1 MATRIFNLTE
11 EELNSVSL
19 EGFGEATIINPEN
32 EAKARAAA
40 IKIFDELLAHYV
52 VPDVVSLSFPLT
64 PPPTHYGAHEGS
76 QHRRT
81 ANGLTVLP
89 LRTEFLEGHDW
100 NPGGTPQRFEGR
112 VECCLPV
119 LLTKKSPL
127 GDTPSLSLSRS
138 LSPC

>member
-1 MATRIFNLTE
+1 MTE

-52 VPDVVSLSFPLT
+52 VPDVVGLSFPL
-64 PPPTHYGAHEGS
+64 PLLPTHCGAHKGS

-81 ANGLTVLP
+81 ADGLAVLP
-89 LRTEFLEGHDW
+89 LRTDFLEGHER
-100 NPGGTPQRFEGR
+100 N
-112 VECCLPV
+112 
-119 LLTKKSPL
+119 S
-127 GDTPSLSLSRS
+127 
-138 LSPC
+138 